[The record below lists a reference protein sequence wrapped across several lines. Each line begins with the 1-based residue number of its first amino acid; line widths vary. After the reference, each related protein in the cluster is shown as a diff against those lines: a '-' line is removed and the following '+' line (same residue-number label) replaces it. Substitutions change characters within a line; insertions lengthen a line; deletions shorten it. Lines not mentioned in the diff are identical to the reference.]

1 MSKDQGFTVKNN
13 RAPAGNQE
21 GQQQSAQRSAD
32 QPKPEYTPFQRN
44 DAYTSA
50 ADGVADRFLETHR
63 KVNEGK
69 EFADR
74 TLLKLPSDAL
84 GLSPDYGF
92 LTYVSYIESNVY
104 FHLIVIETRKDP
116 VMKNMR
122 RDRRYNTETYDFIGT
137 IDGVDENVV
146 DRLTN
151 WVRSAARGSGDY
163 YFTDTT
169 VVPAEVNLSDMLAIR
184 SVCRSADEANITY
197 SMTDEPFN
205 GDFLKDRPGVVVR
218 GNLGFGNF
226 LGEKDALGLPVRAD
240 FKGAVREVVE
250 KVAANPLMA
259 DSRGKVYTTIT
270 GFVNARWYGADQPER
285 NEEPSLA
292 CYIPE
297 VVITS
302 NDTFHTVNYGNYERM
317 FLGMS
322 LLPHMRT
329 SNRWMQQF
337 QASGVNNPLKD
348 VGGFG
353 YGLDVKDPKYIDI
366 TPEEY
371 ADPRTFA
378 DFMSALFLM
387 KQGVDFA
394 YLIHEG
400 GLGYTNQKLLL
411 DIGDGN
417 EDAINVAFTV
427 LDGMTNGKFSR
438 LWEKNDGRQ
447 IVADVIRMPTGVYM
461 TANGYAPIEDIDTL
475 AVLNVLKTNRPELIE
490 DYFECTNPGD
500 CRFDYYERMTKLV
513 EIYQLITNNTFVQKG
528 FASKVYLDPI
538 FLATLYYAVQES
550 ELSMTVDFEGDV
562 GFERST
568 RAGGQRYALVD
579 DIARTRGNRF
589 DARNRDNGGYR
600 SSRRRRD

>member
-1 MSKDQGFTVKNN
+1 MSTKDNGFTVK
-13 RAPAGNQE
+13 RSGSTAGAQE
-21 GQQQSAQRSAD
+21 AQPQSTQRNESQSQYAQ
-32 QPKPEYTPFQRN
+32 FQRN
-44 DAYTSA
+44 EAYTTA

-69 EFADR
+69 EFSDR

-84 GLSPDYGF
+84 RLSPDYGF
-92 LTYVSYIESNVY
+92 LTYASFIAGAVY
-104 FHLIVIETRKDP
+104 YHMIVIETRKDP
-116 VMKNMR
+116 VMKTLR
-122 RDRRYNTETYDFIGT
+122 RDRRYNAETYDFIGT

-146 DRLTN
+146 DQLTN
-151 WVRSAARGSGDY
+151 WVKANVKGGSDY

-169 VVPAEVNLSDMLAIR
+169 IVPAEVDLSDLLAVR
-184 SVCRSADEANITY
+184 AVCRSADEANITY
-197 SMTDEPFN
+197 SMTDRPFN
-205 GDFLKDRPGVVVR
+205 GDFLADRPGVVVR
-218 GNLGFGNF
+218 GNLGFGNY
-226 LGEKDALGLPVRAD
+226 LGEKDALGAPIRAD

-259 DSRGKVYTTIT
+259 DSRGKVYTTVT
-270 GFVNARWYGADQPER
+270 GFVNARWYGAEPTDR
-285 NEEPSLA
+285 NEEQSVA

-297 VVITS
+297 VVVTS
-302 NDTFHTVNYGNYERM
+302 IDTFHNVNYGNYERM
-317 FLGMS
+317 FLGMA

-329 SNRWMQQF
+329 ANRWMQQF
-337 QASGVNNPLKD
+337 QASGGNNPLKD

-353 YGLDVKDPKYIDI
+353 YGLDVKEPKYIDI
-366 TPEEY
+366 TQEEY

-378 DFMSALFLM
+378 EFMSALFLM

-411 DIGDGN
+411 DIADGN

-427 LDGMTNGKFSR
+427 LDGLTNGKFSR

-475 AVLNVLKTNRPELIE
+475 AVLNVLKTNRPELI
-490 DYFECTNPGD
+490 DVYFECTNPGE
-500 CRFDYYERMTKLV
+500 CSFDYYERMTKLV

-528 FASKVYLDPI
+528 FASKVYLDPT
-538 FLATLYYAVQES
+538 FLATLYFAIQES
-550 ELSMTVDFEGDV
+550 DLAMTVDFEGDV
-562 GFERST
+562 GFERTT

-579 DIARTRGNRF
+579 DIARARSSRF

-600 SSRRRRD
+600 STYRRRG